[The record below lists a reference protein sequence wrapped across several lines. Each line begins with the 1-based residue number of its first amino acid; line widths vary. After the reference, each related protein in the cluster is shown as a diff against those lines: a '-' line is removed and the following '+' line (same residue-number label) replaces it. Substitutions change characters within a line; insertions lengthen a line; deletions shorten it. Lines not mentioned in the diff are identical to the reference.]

1 MPAFVGIDRLRR
13 LFVPTPRRGFLAVDV
28 AVLAFAAAIAVFSAL
43 YL

>member
-13 LFVPTPRRGFLAVDV
+13 LFVPTPRRGFLAGDI
-28 AVLAFAAAIAVFSAL
+28 AVLALAVAVAVFSAL